1 MVRWLALCQLAVST
15 EVLQTAKDSGEPI
28 SAKEFAE
35 KMQCDAQENSFSING
50 GDWTF
55 VLGSLKDPGIFW
67 GDLMVS
73 WERGGPH
80 KQYVG
85 IDYTFMSQSYQF
97 NDYLT
102 ISSYLGVTLF
112 PMTLWCSQVIKL
124 LVPLPVPTG
133 CNDFWMEQGFSAL
146 YITPPWNLAALKS
159 PGFDDAGWP
168 RSTHPSDLIVDS
180 LAFRIRVQPRLKV
193 LLGESP
199 DAPPTLELRLQFFL
213 ELRPIFRN
221 PGTTTT
227 TTTTTMK
234 PYERRR
240 RGRVPTPP
248 KVVEWCERNL
258 RRVLCGIWLRADA
271 LWRCVKCCLQPPRCG
286 GDCLYKCP
294 LNGSNPLMNGSNSQ
308 GFPSISYGVNG
319 LPGVDLAAPGEPSE
333 PEWFAESPKWPDN
346 LTIPAGFFF
355 STSLT

>member
-1 MVRWLALCQLAVST
+1 
-15 EVLQTAKDSGEPI
+15 
-28 SAKEFAE
+28 
-35 KMQCDAQENSFSING
+35 
-50 GDWTF
+50 
-55 VLGSLKDPGIFW
+55 
-67 GDLMVS
+67 
-73 WERGGPH
+73 
-80 KQYVG
+80 
-85 IDYTFMSQSYQF
+85 
-97 NDYLT
+97 
-102 ISSYLGVTLF
+102 
-112 PMTLWCSQVIKL
+112 
-124 LVPLPVPTG
+124 
-133 CNDFWMEQGFSAL
+133 
-146 YITPPWNLAALKS
+146 
-159 PGFDDAGWP
+159 
-168 RSTHPSDLIVDS
+168 
-180 LAFRIRVQPRLKV
+180 LKV

-213 ELRPIFRN
+213 ELRPIFRK

-240 RGRVPTPP
+240 RGRVPTPPP

-271 LWRCVKCCLQPPRCG
+271 LWRCVKCCPQPPRCG

-333 PEWFAESPKWPDN
+333 LEWFAESPKQRVQDFKQTVDEETVPPENVSVTDGDCPVPFAIGGGCICKEGCSRARPY
-346 LTIPAGFFF
+346 LHSEII
-355 STSLT
+355 SDTSLECEVRWFDYLDLLALPKTICGPRKVGTLIGGACIKYYPYDDVEIIAAFPEDQTSFRCLGTGEWRDEPWHQTRAGGYCLELEGNEKVIMV

>member
-1 MVRWLALCQLAVST
+1 
-15 EVLQTAKDSGEPI
+15 
-28 SAKEFAE
+28 
-35 KMQCDAQENSFSING
+35 
-50 GDWTF
+50 
-55 VLGSLKDPGIFW
+55 
-67 GDLMVS
+67 MVS
-73 WERGGPH
+73 WEKGGPH

-102 ISSYLGVTLF
+102 ISSYLGVN
-112 PMTLWCSQVIKL
+112 PMTLWCEQVIKL

-133 CNDFWMEQGFSAL
+133 CNDFWMEQCFSAS
-146 YITPPWNLAALKS
+146 YITPPWKLAALKS

-168 RSTHPSDLIVDS
+168 RSMHPSDLIVDS

-213 ELRPIFRN
+213 ELRPIFRK
-221 PGTTTT
+221 PGTTET
-227 TTTTTMK
+227 TTTTTME

-240 RGRVPTPP
+240 RGRVPAPPP

-271 LWRCVKCCLQPPRCG
+271 LWRCVKCCP
-286 GDCLYKCP
+286 
-294 LNGSNPLMNGSNSQ
+294 NSE
-308 GFPSISYGVNG
+308 GFPGISYGVNG

-333 PEWFAESPKWPDN
+333 LEWFAESPKWPDN
-346 LTIPAGFFF
+346 LTIPAGFF
-355 STSLT
+355 SISLN